1 VNIQSNTRKLV
12 NIIGLSQHKGIPVRT
27 LRTLVT
33 TRKIPYLKLGHRLL
47 FFDPQ
52 KVDKALQ
59 RFEVREV
66 GSCSRRGAANSQM
79 EGGAK

>member
-1 VNIQSNTRKLV
+1 MQSYTGKLV
-12 NIIGLSQHKGIPVRT
+12 NIGGLSEHKGIPVRT
-27 LRTLVT
+27 LRTLVA

-59 RFEVREV
+59 RFEVQEV
-66 GSCSRRGAANSQM
+66 GRGLSSKAS
-79 EGGAK
+79 K